1 MNVPFVLRGASV
13 LVCVLAATS
22 GWSQD
27 LPAIP
32 LRIDPAFWG
41 HANKPYTL
49 KLTVTTTSV
58 DGSNGPQ
65 TVVTEQNVS
74 RDSAGRE
81 STEGF
86 YDSGQPRSVWVRD
99 PGKGTLT
106 MMQVVGKLAWVH
118 PMPPPALPLNGHLW
132 TVEQLP
138 SRVIE
143 GFSVEGFRFTSTV
156 PASDDGKRAA
166 DTVIEEEWVSN
177 ELDVLLEQK
186 IQSQLSG
193 TTTKTVS
200 HFEQV
205 EPDPT
210 HFEIPSDFTL
220 QQNAVSVSP

>member
-118 PMPPPALPLNGHLW
+118 PMPPPALPLKATCGPWNSCLLVSSKVSLW
-132 TVEQLP
+132 RGFASQARFLP
-138 SRVIE
+138 RTME
-143 GFSVEGFRFTSTV
+143 RGQ
-156 PASDDGKRAA
+156 P
-166 DTVIEEEWVSN
+166 
-177 ELDVLLEQK
+177 
-186 IQSQLSG
+186 IQ
-193 TTTKTVS
+193 
-200 HFEQV
+200 
-205 EPDPT
+205 
-210 HFEIPSDFTL
+210 
-220 QQNAVSVSP
+220 